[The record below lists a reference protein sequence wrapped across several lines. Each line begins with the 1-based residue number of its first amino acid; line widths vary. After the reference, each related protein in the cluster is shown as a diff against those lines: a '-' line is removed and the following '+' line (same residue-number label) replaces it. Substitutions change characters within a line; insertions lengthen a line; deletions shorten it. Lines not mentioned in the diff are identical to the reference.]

1 MDCSWSTPTR
11 IFTLVSS
18 VIILLTDC
26 AQGLITCANIPLS
39 YHASVPALRYRT
51 KKYPD
56 SIVHTIPDSLSIFK
70 NCHSGEKIKK
80 TLADSH
86 TRFTR
91 YVWTEANPQR
101 LRIQKCADTSGRGLS
116 HIINDTANWLGN

>member
-26 AQGLITCANIPLS
+26 AQGLITCANMPLS
-39 YHASVPALRYRT
+39 NHASVPALRHRT

-70 NCHSGEKIKK
+70 NFHSGEKIEK
-80 TLADSH
+80 
-86 TRFTR
+86 
-91 YVWTEANPQR
+91 N
-101 LRIQKCADTSGRGLS
+101 LRIRIPDSPDTCGQRRIRKGCVFRNVRIQAVEALATS
-116 HIINDTANWLGN
+116 